1 LKDNGIFLTKEAAYK
16 LDYWSKIGIKCNE
29 TLEESLDLVD
39 QVIKAKLQ
47 SDSSSVMLQ
56 RSLFNIKNEVQLEK
70 IEKSKLLG
78 IIDTQKSLI
87 TVLNNDNK
95 KLQRNV
101 IVAWST
107 GITVFIT
114 TIFLLK

>member
-1 LKDNGIFLTKEAAYK
+1 MTKEAAYK
-16 LDYWSKIGIKCNE
+16 LDYWSKIGIKCSE
-29 TLEESLDLVD
+29 TLEESLDLVE
-39 QVIKAKLQ
+39 QVIKAKIQ
-47 SDSSSVMLQ
+47 SDSSSLMLQ

>member
-1 LKDNGIFLTKEAAYK
+1 MKDNGVFLTKEAAYK
-16 LDYWSKIGIKCNE
+16 LDYWSKIGVKCHE
-29 TLEESLDLVD
+29 TIEESLELVE
-39 QVIKAKLQ
+39 QITKAKLQ
-47 SDSSSVMLQ
+47 SDSSSIVLQ
-56 RSLFNIKNEVQLEK
+56 RSLFNIKNEVQIERM
-70 IEKSKLLG
+70 EKSKLMG

-87 TVLNNDNK
+87 IALNKDNK

-101 IVAWST
+101 VVAWST